1 MHLKFQQITN
11 EKIQRKNA
19 DVVSQNGKI
28 FQNNA
33 AKIGSMKLTEH
44 KTYLLKSIK

>member
-19 DVVSQNGKI
+19 NVASQNGKI
-28 FQNNA
+28 FQTTA
-33 AKIGSMKLTEH
+33 ANMGAKKINRT
-44 KTYLLKSIK
+44 